1 MSAAPRPP
9 RAASTTTAPA
19 SPSPTAIRASRRWRG
34 SCRRAPIRTPSPCP
48 ETQPQART
56 PGGSGRPA
64 RRGPGWPGQRLG
76 TCGGGSSRW
85 RRPAVGA
92 PAIMPL
98 GDDAS
103 MSTTPT
109 PERLLAYR
117 RRYFSDAKPAFLR
130 LIDPRDLR
138 VLDLGCGGGH
148 NGALLKR
155 AGAREVIGVELDAGA
170 AAQARERL
178 DGVVCSDLVGL
189 DLAGLG
195 DEPFDAILA
204 SDVLEHLAEPEAVL
218 AQVLTRL
225 RPGGAVVVS
234 LPNVAHVCVFASLL
248 LKRWPRKS
256 SGIFDRTH
264 LRFFA
269 KWDMVALLEGAGLR
283 VLRVEPYYTRY
294 AAIRAAC
301 LVLSLYVFRDFWAR
315 QFLLL
320 AEKPR

>member
-1 MSAAPRPP
+1 MM
-9 RAASTTTAPA
+9 PA
-19 SPSPTAIRASRRWRG
+19 
-34 SCRRAPIRTPSPCP
+34 
-48 ETQPQART
+48 
-56 PGGSGRPA
+56 
-64 RRGPGWPGQRLG
+64 
-76 TCGGGSSRW
+76 
-85 RRPAVGA
+85 
-92 PAIMPL
+92 

-103 MSTTPT
+103 MSPAPT
-109 PERLLAYR
+109 PERLLAFR
-117 RRYFSDAKPAFLR
+117 RRYFGNAKPAFLG
-130 LIDPRDLR
+130 LIDPRGLR

-170 AAQARERL
+170 AAQARKCL
-178 DGVVCSDLVGL
+178 DHLAGF
-189 DLAGLG
+189 DLAELG
-195 DEPFDAILA
+195 QEPFDAILA
-204 SDVLEHLAEPEAVL
+204 SDVLAHLTDPEAVL
-218 AQVLTRL
+218 AQALTHL

-234 LPNVAHVCVFASLL
+234 LPNVAHVYVFASLL

-269 KWDMVALLEGAGLR
+269 KRDMVALLEGAGLR

-301 LVLSLYVFRDFWAR
+301 LVLSLYVFRDFWAW

>member
-1 MSAAPRPP
+1 M
-9 RAASTTTAPA
+9 
-19 SPSPTAIRASRRWRG
+19 I
-34 SCRRAPIRTPSPCP
+34 
-48 ETQPQART
+48 
-56 PGGSGRPA
+56 
-64 RRGPGWPGQRLG
+64 
-76 TCGGGSSRW
+76 
-85 RRPAVGA
+85 
-92 PAIMPL
+92 PL
-98 GDDAS
+98 GDAAS
-103 MSTTPT
+103 MTTDPT
-109 PERLLAYR
+109 PERLLAFR
-117 RRYFSDAKPAFLR
+117 RRYFGDAKPAFLQ
-130 LIDPRDLR
+130 LLDPRGLR

-170 AAQARERL
+170 AAQARRRL
-178 DGVVCSDLVGL
+178 DGVVCADLACL
-189 DLAGLG
+189 DLTGLG

-204 SDVLEHLAEPEAVL
+204 SDVLEHLAAPEAVL

-225 RPGGAVVVS
+225 RPGGALLVS
-234 LPNVAHVCVFASLL
+234 LPNVAHVSVFASLL

-269 KWDMVALLEGAGLR
+269 KRDMVELLEGAGLR
-283 VLRVEPYYTRY
+283 VLRVEPYFTRY
-294 AAIRAAC
+294 ATIRAAC